1 MNKLVI
7 GSLFALLVVASCSG
21 TSGGLSQPRDYVTF
35 WALNTKIDVNITI
48 SQANLT
54 AIQTYGQEKHGQYN
68 DYYFPAT
75 IRFQINDA
83 TYVFEEAGIRQK
95 GNIFSRGPFLNDNAI
110 LENPFHFRL
119 SFDQTYDEEFY
130 RPLNLLKSWQPEDPA
145 YQARKDRRLFGMK
158 SLEFKW
164 NRSDD
169 PSLVNQV
176 YASSLFKTHGVIAP
190 YSTLA
195 TLSLQTEN
203 QGHDVG
209 IYTINEAIDDIFI
222 ARHFQ
227 PANANGDLY
236 KALYPNEL
244 ILSQM
249 ASLNSLTNDY
259 AFLSAMVG
267 VENTEEF
274 YHPTYDLKTNRRTS
288 QHEQLMT
295 LVKTL
300 STLNRLPT
308 PAERLNTLNRIVDVD
323 HFLMYAAVSYLTGNP
338 DDMRNNKNNTYI
350 YFDSITNKA
359 YFIPYDLD
367 WSLGLTWESDLTES
381 LYKKSPFSTRNSF
394 NQTIQNP
401 LYWYTILTDQQTVAI
416 RYPMVGN
423 YRQTYGD
430 LVMTIHQEESFSIS
444 AYQNIFTTKSKLYR
458 NYSSTLPSNSQ
469 FVHMNLFATHY
480 TELLVTIANSL

>member
-1 MNKLVI
+1 MNKPII

-21 TSGGLSQPRDYVTF
+21 TSGGLTQPKDYVDF

-75 IRFQINDA
+75 ISFQINDA
-83 TYVFEEAGIRQK
+83 TFVFEEAGIRQK
-95 GNIFSRGPFLNDNAI
+95 GNIFSRGPFLNDNSR
-110 LENPFHFRL
+110 LEKPFHFRL

-145 YQARKDRRLFGMK
+145 YQARRDRRLFGMK

-164 NRSDD
+164 NRSED

-176 YASSLFKTHGVIAP
+176 YASTLFKTHGVITP

-203 QGHDVG
+203 QGHEVG

-227 PANANGDLY
+227 PANATGDLY
-236 KALYPNEL
+236 KALYPNQL
-244 ILSQM
+244 LLSQM
-249 ASLNSLTNDY
+249 ARINSFTNEY
-259 AFLSAMVG
+259 AFLSTMVG

-274 YHPTYDLKTNRRTS
+274 YHPVYDLKTNRRTS
-288 QHEQLMT
+288 QHEKLMT

-300 STLNRLPT
+300 STLNQLPT
-308 PAERLNTLNRIVDVD
+308 PEERLETLNRIVDID
-323 HFLMYAAVSYLTGNP
+323 GFLKYAAVSYLTGNP
-338 DDMRNNKNNTYI
+338 DDMRNNMNNTYI
-350 YFDSITNKA
+350 YFDGVTNKA
-359 YFIPYDLD
+359 HFIPYDLD
-367 WSLGLTWESDLTES
+367 WSLGLTWDSDLTES

-401 LYWYTILTDQQTVAI
+401 LYWYTILTDQQTVAF

-423 YRQTYGD
+423 YRQTYSD
-430 LVMTIHQEESFSIS
+430 LVTTIHQEDSFSIQ
-444 AYQNIFTTKSKLYR
+444 AYQEVYANKAELYGT
-458 NYSSTLPSNSQ
+458 YASTLPSNSR
-469 FVHMNLFATHY
+469 FVDMNLFTTHY
-480 TELLVTIANSL
+480 NELLVTIANSL